1 MAYKR
6 RRIPVRTGKN
16 LGKTMIRQVL
26 LCILLLLVIIL
37 AKKMDTAI
45 VNNAFQAVKVQFT
58 KDVTITGITD
68 AGKAVLG
75 KFKDGTTA
83 VVASLTQ
90 GNKGLQFSTPSDVPG
105 TYSVSKTQGS
115 SGKTM
120 EFQSDKEIQVYASA
134 GGTVSEIG
142 IDAEGNKYIKIYHG
156 NDITSLYG
164 GCSTTYVQAL
174 EKVKRGQMIGSV
186 GAEEGHKLRFE
197 IWDDGKLV
205 DPADY
210 IAF

>member
-1 MAYKR
+1 MARMR
-6 RRIPVRTGKN
+6 RRLPVRSGKD

-26 LCILLLLVIIL
+26 LCILLLLIIIL

-45 VNNAFQAVKVQFT
+45 VNNTLEAVKVQFT

-68 AGKAVLG
+68 TGKTILG

-90 GNKGLQFSTPSDVPG
+90 GSKGLQFSTPSDAPA
-105 TYSVSKTQGS
+105 TYSVSATQGS

-120 EFQSDKEIQVYASA
+120 EFQSDVEIQVYASA

-156 NDITSLYG
+156 NDMTSLYG
-164 GCSTTYVQAL
+164 GCATTYVQAL

-186 GAEEGHKLRFE
+186 AATEGHKLRFE
-197 IWDDGKLV
+197 IWNDGKLV
-205 DPADY
+205 DPSDY